1 MNTKTQ
7 IVRWK
12 GVFRDRTDKF
22 KSFKSGSVTQI
33 SGGSSQENSRE
44 MRFKRI
50 SNSIMNLADDD
61 DLEQPKPIKQ
71 VNDLNASIGSG
82 EQTLEDDAG
91 VDVRDRK
98 LSSTDTS
105 VSYKVPFWILCKDEI
120 DENVN
125 KIEKKCKPP

>member
-1 MNTKTQ
+1 
-7 IVRWK
+7 
-12 GVFRDRTDKF
+12 
-22 KSFKSGSVTQI
+22 
-33 SGGSSQENSRE
+33 
-44 MRFKRI
+44 
-50 SNSIMNLADDD
+50 MNLADDD